1 MLCTKQQSNSKVQL
15 IEIDRETMM
24 MMRLIGANQNC
35 RIIVFIYIIIV
46 VGYDTQCEL
55 SIYYYERRS
64 MIVAAAVINIA
75 ILDYFYYYLISFMVL
90 FLLFVR

>member
-1 MLCTKQQSNSKVQL
+1 MLCTKQQSNSKVRL

-46 VGYDTQCEL
+46 FGYDTQCEL

-64 MIVAAAVINIA
+64 VMIVAAAVINIA
-75 ILDYFYYYLISFMVL
+75 ILEIT
-90 FLLFVR
+90 

>member
-1 MLCTKQQSNSKVQL
+1 M
-15 IEIDRETMM
+15 
-24 MMRLIGANQNC
+24 LIGANQNC

-46 VGYDTQCEL
+46 FGYDTQCEL

-75 ILDYFYYYLISFMVL
+75 ILETT
-90 FLLFVR
+90 